1 MRPFLSLALLVATA
15 TQAAP
20 RVPAPAFALAQVQQV
35 PAPGAE
41 TSVPPPSTQPQSL
54 PEAPVGPASRPEP
67 LVPAEAT
74 EASAPPAGVRPNAAP
89 AQGTDEVPASEP
101 SRVDD
106 TAPVPAA
113 EPAPTVET
121 DSAPATTGA
130 AGQEAPPVPDDA
142 PVLASDLGSDAPR
155 TTDAQQQRLV
165 NGAPLYNPNV
175 SVHIVQK
182 KRFADEG
189 RHELTVYP
197 AAVQVN
203 GKYTRHAG
211 TAAHYTYHLQ
221 ENFAL
226 QVMGQYNWYSNE
238 SDFNLEL
245 IDKVREQAQAASS
258 LLLVWGAHAGVEVTP
273 LYGKFAF
280 LNNSLAQFSVVLS
293 GGAGIG
299 STRHLIRPAVTNDV
313 EGESFQ
319 VPARFGDTGTK
330 FMGSVGGGFR
340 LQFGESYALR
350 VEVRDL
356 IYTAR
361 VDRVDGCNLADFEAL
376 EAARSTNQPFSSLN
390 LSGSCRY
397 EKFDGVDPKTK
408 KNYREDII
416 LGRDLVAEPSSDV
429 LNNVSFYAGFSVL
442 F

>member
-1 MRPFLSLALLVATA
+1 MRTLFSLALLVA
-15 TQAAP
+15 
-20 RVPAPAFALAQVQQV
+20 APALALAQASGGQPV

-41 TSVPPPSTQPQSL
+41 TSVPPPPAQSQPT
-54 PEAPVGPASRPEP
+54 PEAPEPPASRPEP
-67 LVPAEAT
+67 AVPEEPPEPAPAEA
-74 EASAPPAGVRPNAAP
+74 EAP
-89 AQGTDEVPASEP
+89 APEDAQAPA
-101 SRVDD
+101 V
-106 TAPVPAA
+106 AQPVP
-113 EPAPTVET
+113 PRP
-121 DSAPATTGA
+121 
-130 AGQEAPPVPDDA
+130 EAPEDA
-142 PVLASDLGSDAPR
+142 PVLAAEAPR

-189 RHELTVYP
+189 KHEFALFP
-197 AAVQVN
+197 ATVQVN
-203 GKYTRHAG
+203 GKYTNHAG
-211 TAAHYTYHLQ
+211 SALQYTYHLQ
-221 ENFAL
+221 ENFAF
-226 QVMGQYNWYSNE
+226 QVFGQYNWYSNE

-258 LLLVWGAHAGVEVTP
+258 LLLVWGAQAGVEVTP

-280 LNNSLAQFSVVLS
+280 LNDSLAQFSVVLS
-293 GGAGIG
+293 GGAGVG
-299 STRHLIRPAVTNDV
+299 STRHLIRPEVTNEVD
-313 EGESFQ
+313 GQRFT

-330 FMGSVGGGFR
+330 FLGSVGGGFR
-340 LQFGESYALR
+340 LQFGESYAVR
-350 VEVRDL
+350 MEVRDL

-376 EAARSTNQPFSSLN
+376 EAARAAGQDFASLQ
-390 LSGSCRY
+390 LSGGCNYQR
-397 EKFDGVDPKTK
+397 FDGVDPKTR

-429 LNNVSFYAGFSVL
+429 LNNISFYAGFSIL

>member
-1 MRPFLSLALLVATA
+1 MRPFRSIALLVAA
-15 TQAAP
+15 VPALAFAQGASPAQPPAAP
-20 RVPAPAFALAQVQQV
+20 GPDATAPAPPS
-35 PAPGAE
+35 PAE
-41 TSVPPPSTQPQSL
+41 PPERQRTERDAPAVPQSQ
-54 PEAPVGPASRPEP
+54 PE
-67 LVPAEAT
+67 
-74 EASAPPAGVRPNAAP
+74 AAP
-89 AQGTDEVPASEP
+89 ATP
-101 SRVDD
+101 
-106 TAPVPAA
+106 
-113 EPAPTVET
+113 
-121 DSAPATTGA
+121 SAPAVTEEDDADRAQAPEAQAPA
-130 AGQEAPPVPDDA
+130 ATQPTDA
-142 PVLASDLGSDAPR
+142 PVLDTHEAPR

-175 SVHIVQK
+175 NVHIVQK

-189 RHELTVYP
+189 KHELVLYP

-203 GKYTRHAG
+203 GKFTNHVG
-211 TAAHYTYHLQ
+211 TALSYVYHLQ

-226 QVMGQYNWYSNE
+226 QVGGQYNWYSDE

-258 LLLVWGAHAGVEVTP
+258 LLLQWGAHAGVEVTP

-280 LNNSLAQFSVVLS
+280 FNNSLAQFSVVLS

-299 STRHLIRPAVTNDV
+299 KTRHLIRPEVANEVDGQTY
-313 EGESFQ
+313 Q
-319 VPARFGDTGTK
+319 VPARFGDTGNK
-330 FMGSVGGGFR
+330 FLGEVGGGFR
-340 LQFGESYALR
+340 VQFGEHYALR
-350 VEVRDL
+350 LEVRDL

-376 EAARSTNQPFSSLN
+376 EAARAANQPFDGLN
-390 LSGSCRY
+390 LSGGCKVS
-397 EKFDGVDPKTK
+397 KFDGVDPKTK

>member
-1 MRPFLSLALLVATA
+1 MRPIFSLALLVT
-15 TQAAP
+15 
-20 RVPAPAFALAQVQQV
+20 APALALAQAAAV

-41 TSVPPPSTQPQSL
+41 TSVPPPTARSQPK
-54 PEAPVGPASRPEP
+54 PEAPQGPASRPEP
-67 LVPAEAT
+67 AVPE
-74 EASAPPAGVRPNAAP
+74 EAP
-89 AQGTDEVPASEP
+89 APDST
-101 SRVDD
+101 
-106 TAPVPAA
+106 PAA
-113 EPAPTVET
+113 AKAPAPESTPEQAPGVAQPEPV
-121 DSAPATTGA
+121 APAM
-130 AGQEAPPVPDDA
+130 PDDV
-142 PVLASDLGSDAPR
+142 PVLASEAPR
-155 TTDAQQQRLV
+155 TTEAQQQRLV
-165 NGAPLYNPNV
+165 HGAPLYNPNV

-189 RHELTVYP
+189 RHELALFP
-197 AAVQVN
+197 ATVQVN
-203 GKYTRHAG
+203 GKYTHHAG
-211 TAAHYTYHLQ
+211 SALQYIYHLQ
-221 ENFAL
+221 ENFAF

-258 LLLVWGAHAGVEVTP
+258 LLMRWGAQAGVEVTP

-280 LNNSLAQFSVVLS
+280 LNDSLAQFSVVLS

-299 STRHLIRPAVTNDV
+299 ATRHLIRPKVANEV
-313 EGESFQ
+313 GGQSFT

-330 FMGSVGGGFR
+330 FLGSVGGGFR

-350 VEVRDL
+350 MEVRDL

-361 VDRVDGCNLADFEAL
+361 VDKVDGCNLADFEAL
-376 EAARSTNQPFSSLN
+376 EAARASNQDFASLQ

-397 EKFDGVDPKTK
+397 EKFDGVDPDTK

-429 LNNVSFYAGFSVL
+429 LNNISFYAGFSIL

>member
-1 MRPFLSLALLVATA
+1 MRPILSLALLVATA

-41 TSVPPPSTQPQSL
+41 TAVPPPTQPASL
-54 PEAPVGPASRPEP
+54 PEAPSVPASRPEP
-67 LVPAEAT
+67 RVPGTTNVRSDSAPSHGTGTAPERERT
-74 EASAPPAGVRPNAAP
+74 PASADEAGL
-89 AQGTDEVPASEP
+89 ASEP
-101 SRVDD
+101 M
-106 TAPVPAA
+106 PAT
-113 EPAPTVET
+113 EPAPTVESQT
-121 DSAPATTGA
+121 APPATDM

-142 PVLASDLGSDAPR
+142 PVLAADLESSDAPR
-155 TTDAQQQRLV
+155 TTDVQQQRLV

-197 AAVQVN
+197 ATVQVN
-203 GKYTRHAG
+203 GKYTNHAG

-238 SDFNLEL
+238 SAFNLEL

-293 GGAGIG
+293 GGAGVG
-299 STRHLIRPAVTNDV
+299 STRHLIRPAVTNEVD
-313 EGESFQ
+313 GQSFN

-330 FMGSVGGGFR
+330 FLGSVGGGFR

-376 EAARSTNQPFSSLN
+376 EAARSSNQDFASLN

-397 EKFDGVDPKTK
+397 QRFDGVDPKTR

>member
-1 MRPFLSLALLVATA
+1 MRPILSLALLVATA
-15 TQAAP
+15 PQAAP

-41 TSVPPPSTQPQSL
+41 TSLPPPPPQPS
-54 PEAPVGPASRPEP
+54 PRPEP
-67 LVPAEAT
+67 MVPETADEAVSPGANARSDSVPARRAPPD
-74 EASAPPAGVRPNAAP
+74 ASASQEEAAV
-89 AQGTDEVPASEP
+89 GSEP
-101 SRVDD
+101 ESDAAAD
-106 TAPVPAA
+106 PEAGA
-113 EPAPTVET
+113 EPAPTVE
-121 DSAPATTGA
+121 AEP
-130 AGQEAPPVPDDA
+130 APPPPGRDGQAAPPRPDDA
-142 PVLASDLGSDAPR
+142 PELAADLGSDAPR
-155 TTDAQQQRLV
+155 TTDARQQRLV

-189 RHELTVYP
+189 RHELTLYP

-203 GKYTRHAG
+203 GKYTNHVG

-226 QVMGQYNWYSNE
+226 QVMGQYNWHSNE
-238 SDFNLEL
+238 SAFNLEL

-313 EGESFQ
+313 DGESFK

-330 FMGSVGGGFR
+330 FLGSVGGGFR

-361 VDRVDGCNLADFEAL
+361 VDKVDGCNLADFEAL
-376 EAARSTNQPFSSLN
+376 EMARSTNQEFSTLN

-397 EKFDGVDPKTK
+397 ERFDGVDPKTK

-416 LGRDLVAEPSSDV
+416 LGRDLVSEPSSDV
-429 LNNVSFYAGFSVL
+429 LNNISFYAGFSVL